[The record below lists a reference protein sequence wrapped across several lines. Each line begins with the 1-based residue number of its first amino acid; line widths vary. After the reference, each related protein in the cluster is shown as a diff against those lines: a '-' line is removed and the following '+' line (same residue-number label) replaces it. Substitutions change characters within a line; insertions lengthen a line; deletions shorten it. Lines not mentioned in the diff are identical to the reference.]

1 MKKFKQHLATITAVA
16 LGAIL
21 YVGTLAGC
29 SSAKGRQPR
38 PLR

>member
-1 MKKFKQHLATITAVA
+1 MKKFKRLLATITAVA

-29 SSAKGRQPR
+29 SSDKGGQPR